1 MLDFINGI
9 SRKEDIKDITSRM
22 KETEHEGG
30 ENNQSLLNML
40 NELQIADS
48 VHSSATCQLIL

>member
-40 NELQIADS
+40 NELQIVSIVLPHAS
-48 VHSSATCQLIL
+48 